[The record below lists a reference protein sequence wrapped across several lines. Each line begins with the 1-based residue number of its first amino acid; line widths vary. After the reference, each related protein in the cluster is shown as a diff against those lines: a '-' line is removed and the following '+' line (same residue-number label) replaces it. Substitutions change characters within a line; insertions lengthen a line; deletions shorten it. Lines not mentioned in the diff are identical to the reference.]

1 MGVVSPGK
9 RGGGRGKGARSE
21 KWSFWKN
28 EPILDFSKFG
38 QSDASST
45 TYILK
50 NNMVKKNDSQ
60 KRTHFESE
68 KALFGFLDGA
78 QELICSLAFIVK
90 HAAALELRQAVE
102 ALL

>member
-1 MGVVSPGK
+1 
-9 RGGGRGKGARSE
+9 
-21 KWSFWKN
+21 
-28 EPILDFSKFG
+28 
-38 QSDASST
+38 
-45 TYILK
+45 
-50 NNMVKKNDSQ
+50 MVKKNDSQ